1 VYYTKLPKLCWS
13 ARCVPSTKGAEQRR
27 PKMESR
33 ELSARMPPRARPPA
47 RAAHYSVCLDR
58 LPLFLIRRVHY
69 QADVAHLN
77 GQVRTAVKRRVGCRD
92 LDGRSLWPLPWIDH
106 AWGVDDNYPS
116 SFLGDEAE
124 ICGSSNPAATIATYS
139 IYLAAA
145 LAKVRKVNPSYS
157 LRWTSF
163 LGAAE

>member
-1 VYYTKLPKLCWS
+1 MYISIKKFRHCVLHEASEALLVSSLLAISERTRMPVRLPAS
-13 ARCVPSTKGAEQRR
+13 ADILFLAVRNSDVRKRKGAEQRR

-33 ELSARMPPRARPPA
+33 ELSARTPPRARPPA

-92 LDGRSLWPLPWIDH
+92 LDGRSL
-106 AWGVDDNYPS
+106 
-116 SFLGDEAE
+116 
-124 ICGSSNPAATIATYS
+124 
-139 IYLAAA
+139 
-145 LAKVRKVNPSYS
+145 
-157 LRWTSF
+157 
-163 LGAAE
+163 